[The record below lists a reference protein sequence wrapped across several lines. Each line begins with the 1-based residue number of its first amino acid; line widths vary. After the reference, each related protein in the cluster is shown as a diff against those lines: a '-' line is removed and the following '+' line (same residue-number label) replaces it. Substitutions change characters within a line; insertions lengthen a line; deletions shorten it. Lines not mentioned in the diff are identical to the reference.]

1 LQEMDKVLKLALY
14 RKMVEIRMFELTVA
28 RLFKEG
34 KIKGVVHLS
43 IGQEAAEAG
52 ACFALKEDDY
62 MVGNHRSHGHNLAKG
77 ARMDRLLAEI
87 LGKSAGYNRGRAG
100 SMNATAV
107 EVGNLWSTAI
117 VGANLPLA
125 VGAGLTAKMKKTG
138 KVTLCFFGEG
148 ASNTGAFHESLNLA
162 SIWKLPVIFLCENN
176 LYAVS
181 TPLDSSTSC
190 ASIADRASSYS
201 MPGISIDGNDVF
213 AVYRAVCKAV
223 EKARRGEGPSLIEC
237 RTYRWE
243 GHYVGDPRVYRSKEE
258 EDKWKKKGPIKRFE
272 SRLIKMKI
280 CSIKE
285 IEIIH
290 RQVKQKIDEAL
301 KFSAEA
307 PEPSG
312 EEVMDYLYSPNF
324 EKVK

>member
-1 LQEMDKVLKLALY
+1 MQEIDKVLKLEMY
-14 RKMVEIRMFELTVA
+14 RKMVEIRVFELTVA

-34 KIKGVVHLS
+34 QVKGVVHLS
-43 IGQEAAEAG
+43 VGQEATAVG
-52 ACFALKEDDY
+52 ACFALKKDDY

-117 VGANLPLA
+117 VGANLSLA

-138 KVTLCFFGEG
+138 RVTLCFFGEG

-181 TPLDSSTSC
+181 TPLNFSTSC
-190 ASIADRASSYS
+190 ASIAERASSYS
-201 MPGISIDGNDVF
+201 IPGVSIDGNDIF
-213 AVYRAVCKAV
+213 TVYRAVCKAV

-258 EDKWKKKGPIKRFE
+258 ENKWKKKDPIKKFE

-280 CSIKE
+280 CSIKK

-301 KFSAEA
+301 RFSAEA

-312 EEVMDYLYSPNF
+312 EEVMDYLYT
-324 EKVK
+324 

>member
-1 LQEMDKVLKLALY
+1 MQEMDKVLKLALY

>member
-1 LQEMDKVLKLALY
+1 
-14 RKMVEIRMFELTVA
+14 MFELTVA

-34 KIKGVVHLS
+34 EIKGVVHIS
-43 IGQEAAEAG
+43 IGQEAAEVG
-52 ACFALKEDDY
+52 ACFALKKDDY
-62 MVGNHRSHGHNLAKG
+62 IVGNHRSHGHNLAKG

-107 EVGNLWSTAI
+107 EVGNLFSTAI
-117 VGANLPLA
+117 VGANLSLA

-148 ASNTGAFHESLNLA
+148 ASNTG
-162 SIWKLPVIFLCENN
+162 
-176 LYAVS
+176 
-181 TPLDSSTSC
+181 
-190 ASIADRASSYS
+190 SIAERASSYS

-213 AVYRAVCKAV
+213 AVYRTVCKAV

-243 GHYVGDPRVYRSKEE
+243 GHYVGDPKVYRSKEE
-258 EDKWKKKGPIKRFE
+258 ENKWKKKDPIKRFK

-280 CSIKE
+280 YSIKE
-285 IEIIH
+285 VEIVH

-307 PEPSG
+307 PETSG
-312 EEVMDYLYSPNF
+312 KEVMDYLYSPSS
-324 EKVK
+324 EEVK

>member
-1 LQEMDKVLKLALY
+1 MQETDKVLKLEMY

-28 RLFKEG
+28 RLFKEN

-43 IGQEAAEAG
+43 IGQEATEVG
-52 ACFALKEDDY
+52 ACFALRKEDY
-62 MVGNHRSHGHNLAKG
+62 IVGTHRSHGHNLAKG

-107 EVGNLWSTAI
+107 EVGNLFSTAI
-117 VGANLPLA
+117 VGANLSLA
-125 VGAGLTAKMKKTG
+125 VGAGLTAKMRKTG
-138 KVTLCFFGEG
+138 RVTLCFFGEG

-181 TPLDSSTSC
+181 TPLNSSTSC

-201 MPGISIDGNDVF
+201 MPGVSIDGNDVF

-223 EKARRGEGPSLIEC
+223 EKARREEGPSLIEC

-258 EDKWKKKGPIKRFE
+258 ENKWKKKDPIKRFE
-272 SRLIKMKI
+272 SGLIKMKI

-290 RQVKQKIDEAL
+290 RQVKQEIDEAL
-301 KFSAEA
+301 KFSAEV

-312 EEVMDYLYSPNF
+312 EEVMDYLYSPSS
-324 EKVK
+324 EEIK

>member
-1 LQEMDKVLKLALY
+1 MQKIDEVLKLEMY
-14 RKMVEIRMFELTVA
+14 RKMVEIRVFELTVA

-34 KIKGVVHLS
+34 QVKGVVHLS
-43 IGQEAAEAG
+43 IGQEATEVG

-125 VGAGLTAKMKKTG
+125 VGAGLTAKMKKTRR
-138 KVTLCFFGEG
+138 VTLCFFGEG

-181 TPLDSSTSC
+181 TPLNSSTSC
-190 ASIADRASSYS
+190 ASISDRASSYS
-201 MPGISIDGNDVF
+201 MPGVSIDGNDVF
-213 AVYRAVCKAV
+213 AVYRAVYKAV

-258 EDKWKKKGPIKRFE
+258 ENKWKKKDPIKRFE

-290 RQVKQKIDEAL
+290 RQVRQKMDEAL
-301 KFSAEA
+301 RFATGA

-312 EEVMDYLYSPNF
+312 EEVMDYLYSPSS
-324 EKVK
+324 EKVT

>member
-1 LQEMDKVLKLALY
+1 MQEINKVLKLKMY
-14 RKMVEIRMFELTVA
+14 RKMLEIRMFELTVA
-28 RLFKEG
+28 RIFKEG

-43 IGQEAAEAG
+43 IGQEAAQAG
-52 ACFALKEDDY
+52 ACFALKKDDHI
-62 MVGNHRSHGHNLAKG
+62 VGNHRSHGHNLAKG

-87 LGKSAGYNRGRAG
+87 LGKSSGYNRGRAG

-138 KVTLCFFGEG
+138 RVTLCFFGEG
-148 ASNTGAFHESLNLA
+148 ASNTGSFHESLNLA

-181 TPLDSSTSC
+181 TPLNSSTSC
-190 ASIADRASSYS
+190 ASIAERASSYS
-201 MPGISIDGNDVF
+201 MPGVSIDGNDVF
-213 AVYRAVCKAV
+213 AVYRAVCKSV

-243 GHYVGDPRVYRSKEE
+243 GHYVGDPRVYRSREE
-258 EDKWKKKGPIKRFE
+258 ENKWKKKDPIERLG
-272 SRLIKMKI
+272 SRLIEMKI

-290 RQVKQKIDEAL
+290 RQVKQKMDEAL
-301 KFSAEA
+301 GFATGA

-312 EEVMDYLYSPNF
+312 EEVMDYLYSPSS
-324 EKVK
+324 EKVA

>member
-1 LQEMDKVLKLALY
+1 LQETDKVLKLEMY

-28 RLFKEG
+28 RLFKEN

-43 IGQEAAEAG
+43 IGQEATEVG
-52 ACFALKEDDY
+52 ACFALRKEDY
-62 MVGNHRSHGHNLAKG
+62 IVGTHRSHGHNLAKG

-107 EVGNLWSTAI
+107 EVGNLFSTAI
-117 VGANLPLA
+117 VGANLSLA
-125 VGAGLTAKMKKTG
+125 VGAGLTAKMRKTG
-138 KVTLCFFGEG
+138 RVTLCFFGEG

-181 TPLDSSTSC
+181 TPLNSSTSC

-201 MPGISIDGNDVF
+201 MPGVSIDGNDVF

-223 EKARRGEGPSLIEC
+223 EKARREEGPSLIEC

-258 EDKWKKKGPIKRFE
+258 ENKWKKKDPIKRFE
-272 SRLIKMKI
+272 SGLIKMKI

-290 RQVKQKIDEAL
+290 RQVKQEIDEAL
-301 KFSAEA
+301 KFSAEV

-312 EEVMDYLYSPNF
+312 EEVMDYLYSPSS
-324 EKVK
+324 EEIK

>member
-1 LQEMDKVLKLALY
+1 LQETDKVLKLEMY

-28 RLFKEG
+28 RLFKEN

-43 IGQEAAEAG
+43 IGQEATEVG
-52 ACFALKEDDY
+52 ACFALRKEDY
-62 MVGNHRSHGHNLAKG
+62 IVGTHRSHGHNLAKG

-107 EVGNLWSTAI
+107 EVGNLFSTAI
-117 VGANLPLA
+117 VGANLSLA
-125 VGAGLTAKMKKTG
+125 VGAGLTAKMRKTG
-138 KVTLCFFGEG
+138 RVTLCFFGEG

-181 TPLDSSTSC
+181 TPLNSSTSC
-190 ASIADRASSYS
+190 ASISDRASSYS
-201 MPGISIDGNDVF
+201 MPGVSIDGNDVF

-258 EDKWKKKGPIKRFE
+258 ENKWKKKDPIKRFE

-290 RQVKQKIDEAL
+290 RQVRQKMDEAL
-301 KFSAEA
+301 RFATGA

-312 EEVMDYLYSPNF
+312 EEVMGCLYSPSS
-324 EKVK
+324 EKVT